1 MSGHCLLSLLSVL
14 KRILN
19 TNPNIAV
26 ITTYTQLKEKDST
39 LMSLS
44 KQNNLSA
51 RHESLSTR
59 TAQLETEYEK
69 ALCQTELIVGSEQ
82 NRILHVH
89 FLLADHDRD
98 SLYSELEETK
108 GHLERA
114 EKIGCEAQEQLSQV
128 QNDVDYLRNSL
139 QVRLREIDDLKSN
152 IRELQATSADSAKL
166 LAEKRSML
174 RELSNLN
181 HEIERLKSQN
191 LSHQSLVSE
200 KLLLQRQLSS
210 LEVELQSE
218 KRALEKVRLKG
229 LKQSEEDNKKSIR
242 LEELTKEIARERRE
256 REKIEKDM
264 KAEAVEWTRQRA
276 VFENKLTTLR
286 NRLRG
291 SEDELRQFKDKS
303 NLDGPPLLEDAGTSH
318 RENNQRRKR
327 SASKYEPDITIDT
340 PRAAA
345 HPQKNTR
352 LPTIPGEK
360 STFSTTPFLNR
371 TSTTAES
378 SDTSKSDADEKPARR
393 LPKRIEN
400 DIDMHDPPKHRKSY
414 NQKAAKTTNW
424 RRPTKPQEECAKV
437 VSDDDG
443 AVDQPGQ
450 SQADSSIL
458 TTHRVAGRKRI
469 LLPKKPERTLFDDDD
484 GFEDSNKERRRVPG
498 GFRALGGGQF
508 GLGASGRR
516 LGIPMKLCG
525 VRTLYRAWLPTGE
538 NWRVQPNQIFELSI
552 RHSSSKRWQARQAK
566 DRYSREAIVKGLKS
580 RAAFKLLQIN
590 DKHKIFKVG
599 QSVVDLGYAPGSW
612 SQVAVELTQ
621 PNGRVVG
628 VDIIPAQPPKGVST
642 IQGNFLSPQVQAY
655 VQEFLRNPNRG
666 RVQRL
671 NHFENTDPDSQ
682 SITGY
687 QIEESE
693 GYIDRERSA
702 SSHITQ
708 VGGDAEDVSDTA
720 MGDKTV
726 DVVLSDMS
734 APWDQTTGFWKK
746 SLSDPYHRMMNTSG
760 MSFRDHAGSM
770 DLCRAA
776 LEFSFNVLKTGGHF
790 VCKFYQ
796 GAEDKALERQLK
808 ELFQTVHREKPES
821 SRSES
826 KEAYFI
832 GLRRKHNAV
841 RDAVLPP

>member
-1 MSGHCLLSLLSVL
+1 MRWASSASLP
-14 KRILN
+14 I
-19 TNPNIAV
+19 
-26 ITTYTQLKEKDST
+26 
-39 LMSLS
+39 
-44 KQNNLSA
+44 
-51 RHESLSTR
+51 R
-59 TAQLETEYEK
+59 TSQLETEYEK
-69 ALCQTELIVGSEQ
+69 ALWQTELIVGSEQ
-82 NRILHVH
+82 NRILHVY
-89 FLLADHDRD
+89 FLLANHDRD
-98 SLYSELEETK
+98 FLYSELEETK

-114 EKIGCEAQEQLSQV
+114 EKIGCEAQEQLSQI

-139 QVRLREIDDLKSN
+139 QSN
-152 IRELQATSADSAKL
+152 IQELKATSADSAKL

-291 SEDELRQFKDKS
+291 SENALRQFKDKS
-303 NLDGPPLLEDAGTSH
+303 NLDDTPLLEDAGTSH
-318 RENNQRRKR
+318 RENDQRRKR

-345 HPQKNTR
+345 HPQKITR
-352 LPTIPGEK
+352 VPTIPGEK

-378 SDTSKSDADEKPARR
+378 SDTSKSDADEKPACR

-400 DIDMHDPPKHRKSY
+400 DIDMHDPPKSRKSF
-414 NQKAAKTTNW
+414 NPKAAKTTNC

-450 SQADSSIL
+450 SQVDSSIL

-498 GFRALGGGQF
+498 GFRALGGGSTA
-508 GLGASGRR
+508 GLDAFASRDIMTATFE
-516 LGIPMKLCG
+516 IPMKLCG

-538 NWRVQPNQIFELSI
+538 NLWVQPNQIYELSI

-590 DKHKIFKVG
+590 DKHKIFKLG

-841 RDAVLPP
+841 RDAVLPHN